1 MKKQSQRLLRNW
13 RDHTIYEGRMI
24 DGCEAMLKV
33 DKLSYY
39 AFNLREAFF
48 LPEGIKDKKLLE
60 KLKQIVVPELK
71 SYYKRLSEN
80 QS

>member
-1 MKKQSQRLLRNW
+1 
-13 RDHTIYEGRMI
+13 MI
-24 DGCEAMLKV
+24 DGWEAMLKV

-60 KLKQIVVPELK
+60 KLK
-71 SYYKRLSEN
+71 
-80 QS
+80 